1 MSINSIFTI
10 YWPFVAFVIAG
21 MISVL
26 VTWNNLNNKV
36 IALKTEASERDKDIA
51 ELKGR
56 INAMTPDMNTIKT
69 DVAVIKN
76 DIAYIKGSL
85 QNKSAAVTNIN

>member
-1 MSINSIFTI
+1 MVKSQ
-10 YWPFVAFVIAG
+10 
-21 MISVL
+21 L
-26 VTWNNLNNKV
+26 V
-36 IALKTEASERDKDIA
+36 EQDKEVA

-56 INAMTPDMNTIKT
+56 INAMMPDMNTIKT

-85 QNKSAAVTNIN
+85 QNNTPQVTNITK